1 MKNKIR
7 VAVLGSTGYV
17 GMELVK
23 ILSNHSQVD
32 INFLGSETIHGSY
45 LNNINSTKE
54 YNELPLLK
62 PNNNFNAEDSDYVFL
77 ALPHAVSNKY
87 VKKYFNKINIIDL
100 SADFRLDNFDVYKKN
115 YGNEHECKEYLNNFI
130 YGLVEIN
137 REKILDSKNIAVP
150 GCYPTS
156 ILLPLIPLIKNKLI
170 DTKNIIIDSKSGYSG
185 AGKKFDFNKMKS
197 KNDYNFYNYNTN
209 NHRHIAEIKQEL
221 NKHNS
226 DNEVKFSFNPH
237 ILPNFRGMIS
247 TIYCDLNNGIKKTDI
262 INLFQNLQKINP
274 FIKYIDNDEVLDF
287 FSIQNSN
294 YCKIK
299 TFNHYSEDKLI
310 IVSAIDNLIKGAA
323 GQAVQCFNIAENIEE
338 TLSLV

>member
-1 MKNKIR
+1 MSYLIK

-17 GMELVK
+17 GMELVN
-23 ILSNHSQVD
+23 ILSNHPYVD

-45 LNNINSTKE
+45 LNNIDNTKE
-54 YNELPLLK
+54 FNELPLLK
-62 PNNNFNAEDSDYVFL
+62 PNDSFNPQDSDFVFL

-87 VKKYFNKINIIDL
+87 VKKYFDKINIIDL
-100 SADFRLDNFDVYKKN
+100 SADFRLDNFDVYKEN

-130 YGLVEIN
+130 YGLAEIN
-137 REKILDSKNIAVP
+137 RDKILSSKNIAVP

-185 AGKKFDFNKMKS
+185 AGKKFDFNKIKS

-221 NKHNS
+221 NKHS
-226 DNEVKFSFNPH
+226 SENEVMFSFNPH

-247 TIYCDLNNGIKKTDI
+247 TIYCDLNNSIKKTDI
-262 INLFQNLQKINP
+262 INLLKELDKINP
-274 FIKYIDNDEVLDF
+274 FLKYIENGETLDF

-299 TFNHYSEDKLI
+299 VFDHYSDDKLI

-338 TLSLV
+338 TVSLV